1 MKIRII
7 GVPAEY
13 EDAVVID
20 CDPKIFT
27 ITQMDA
33 PYPNLGG
40 SRLVRF
46 YVEVQ
51 LPPDSGTDP

>member
-1 MKIRII
+1 MKIRLI

-13 EDAVVID
+13 ENAVVID

-27 ITQMDA
+27 ITQMDE
-33 PYPNLGG
+33 PCPNQGD

-51 LPPDSGTDP
+51 LPPDSGTVP

>member
-1 MKIRII
+1 MKIRLI
-7 GVPAEY
+7 GVPTEY
-13 EDAVVID
+13 ENAVVID

-27 ITQMDA
+27 ITQMDE
-33 PYPNLGG
+33 PHPNRGD

-51 LPPDSGTDP
+51 LPPDDRADP